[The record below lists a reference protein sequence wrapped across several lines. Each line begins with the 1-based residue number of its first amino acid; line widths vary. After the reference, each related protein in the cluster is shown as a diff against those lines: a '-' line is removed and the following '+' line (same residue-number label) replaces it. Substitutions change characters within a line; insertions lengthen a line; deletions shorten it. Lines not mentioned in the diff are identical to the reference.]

1 MNPFHNPVFLSKI
14 LKTYLFDINRVWNTT
29 PEKMREYQDKQI
41 RKVVKFAYENVSLY
55 HDTYKKHNIHPSDI
69 NGRSDLKKLPFITKN
84 EMKENF
90 PDGIIPKN
98 FNKKYGSK
106 VSTSGSTGKP
116 VSIYYD
122 LFSAI
127 KYVEGFV
134 RILKAYGGKWNKSK
148 ILLVIDTKP
157 GTVEH
162 ASFQSSVAPFIKK
175 FISLDNI
182 KYLYVGEKTETLIK
196 QIEEFNPEY
205 LGSDP
210 NTLREFAFYRNK
222 NIGLGINPQ
231 KIFSSGAMLDSFTRQ
246 YIERAFEKQVL
257 DTYGSTEAGPHAFE
271 CVNGNGYH
279 VNSDF
284 LYMEFLDENDEDV
297 SYNSP
302 GRLVVTRLYGQGTPI
317 IRYTG
322 VEDILTPIE
331 PVNDCGITTTE
342 MIKSIGGRSIET
354 IRLPNGKTIAPF
366 HITTIPSD
374 VMEEFNTYKI
384 RQFQIIQHRVDDIEV
399 LISIDEKLKNKPPS
413 TEKIIKELKKRYAKK
428 FGPDV
433 NLTVKEVDNIEKDKR
448 LDYVRVVVSKLN
460 KK

>member
-1 MNPFHNPVFLSKI
+1 MNPFHNPIFLSKV
-14 LKTYLFDINRVWNTT
+14 LKSYLFDINRVWNIT
-29 PEKMREYQDKQI
+29 PEGMKKYQDKQI
-41 RKVVKFAYENVSLY
+41 KHMVKFAYENVPLY
-55 HDTYKKHNIHPSDI
+55 HEKYKNQNIHPSEI
-69 NGRSDLKKLPFITKN
+69 KGRKDLKKLPFITKN
-84 EMKENF
+84 DLKQNF
-90 PDGIIPKN
+90 SQGITPKN

-148 ILLVIDTKP
+148 ILLVIDIKP

-162 ASFQSSVAPFIKK
+162 ASFQSSVAPFLKK
-175 FISLDNI
+175 FISMDNI

-196 QIEEFNPEY
+196 QIKEFDPEY

-210 NTLREFAFYRNK
+210 HTLREFAYFRNK
-222 NIGLGINPQ
+222 DIGREIKPK
-231 KIFSSGAMLDSFTRQ
+231 KIFSSGAMLDSFTRS
-246 YIERAFEKQVL
+246 YIEKSFNKKVL

-271 CVNGNGYH
+271 CVEDNGYH

-284 LYMEFLDENDEDV
+284 VYMEFLDENNKDV
-297 SYNSP
+297 SYNTP

-322 VEDILTPIE
+322 VEDIVTPVE
-331 PVNDCGITTTE
+331 PNYDCGIFTTE
-342 MIKSIGGRSIET
+342 MIKNIGGRSVET
-354 IRLPNGKTIAPF
+354 IRLPNGKTMAPF
-366 HITTIPSD
+366 HVTTVPSS
-374 VMEEFNTYKI
+374 VMEDFNTYKI
-384 RQFQIIQHRVDDIEV
+384 RQFQIIQHKIDDIEV
-399 LISIDEKLKNKPPS
+399 LVSIDKNLKDKPPTS
-413 TEKIIKELKKRYAKK
+413 KKILNELEKRYKEK
-428 FGPDV
+428 FGSDV
-433 NLTVKEVDNIEKDKR
+433 NLTVREVDEIEKDKR
-448 LDYVRVVVSKLN
+448 LDYVRVVVSKID

>member
-14 LKTYLFDINRVWNTT
+14 LKSYLIDINRVWNTT
-29 PEKMREYQDKQI
+29 PEKMRVYQDKQI
-41 RKVVKFAYENVSLY
+41 RKMVKFAYEHVPLY
-55 HDTYKKHNIHPSDI
+55 HEKYKTNNIHPSDI
-69 NGRSDLKKLPFITKN
+69 KGRADLKKLPFITKN
-84 EMKENF
+84 DIKNNF
-90 PDGIIPKN
+90 PDGIIPNN
-98 FNKKYGSK
+98 FNKKYGAK

-122 LFSAI
+122 LFSSI

-162 ASFQSSVAPFIKK
+162 ASFQSSVAPFIRK

-196 QIEEFNPEY
+196 QIEEFNPKY

-222 NIGLGINPQ
+222 NTGLGINPE

-246 YIERAFEKQVL
+246 YIEKAFNKKVL

-271 CVNGNGYH
+271 CVQGNGYH

-284 LYMEFLDENDEDV
+284 LYMEFLDSNNEAV
-297 SYNSP
+297 SYDTP

-322 VEDILTPIE
+322 VEDVITPIE

-342 MIKSIGGRSIET
+342 MIKIIGGRSMEI

-366 HITTIPSD
+366 HVTTIPSA
-374 VMEEFNTYKI
+374 VMEELDTNKI
-384 RQFQIIQHRVDDIEV
+384 RQFQIIQHQIDDIEV
-399 LISIDEKLKNKPPS
+399 LVSIDEKLKNKPPS
-413 TEKIIKELKKRYAKK
+413 TETILKKLEKRYAKK
-428 FGPDV
+428 FGPEV
-433 NLTVKEVDNIEKDKR
+433 NLTIREVDNIEKDKR
-448 LDYVRVVVSKLN
+448 LDYVQVVVSKIN